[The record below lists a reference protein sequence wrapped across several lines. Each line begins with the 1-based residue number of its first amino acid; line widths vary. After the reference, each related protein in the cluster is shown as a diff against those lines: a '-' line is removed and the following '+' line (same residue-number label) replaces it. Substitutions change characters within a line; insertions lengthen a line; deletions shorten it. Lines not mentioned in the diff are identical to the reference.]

1 MTEGMDRLPVRRL
14 RGARQL
20 TAVRLSE
27 VDPNPH
33 QPRKTFSDASIGELA
48 ESIARYGLLSP
59 IIVRRGAGGR
69 YELIAGA
76 RRLRAL
82 RRLGLDT
89 ADALIL
95 PPGDRDTALLALVEN
110 LHREPLGYFDEAE
123 AYRAWMD
130 EHHLSQQALSQ
141 RLLKSPS
148 AVANKLRL
156 LSCRPACVT
165 CCKRRASASATPGR
179 CSACGAN
186 SVSLRPRARS
196 PRGG

>member
-1 MTEGMDRLPVRRL
+1 MMSMDRPSARRF
-14 RGARQL
+14 RDTRQRA
-20 TAVRLSE
+20 AVRLSE

-33 QPRKTFSDASIGELA
+33 QPRKTFSEAAIGELA

-59 IIVRRGAGGR
+59 IIVREGVGGR

-156 LSCRPACVT
+156 LKLPPSVRDVLQKAGRSERPF
-165 CCKRRASASATPGR
+165 
-179 CSACGAN
+179 
-186 SVSLRPRARS
+186 ARS
-196 PRGG
+196 LKTG